1 MRFGGETVFMN
12 SYGSEVKGIALFI
25 DLENLVG
32 GASSAGIPID
42 MAPVITKLKEL
53 GPIRLRKG
61 FGDLKKG
68 MQAVNRDADLD
79 NVRRMFHRNLVEM
92 VDIPYMTAQKNTAD
106 MHLILDA
113 ISVAFQNP
121 DISHYAI
128 LSSDR
133 DYVPLFNKLREIGK
147 TVIAI
152 GVEQNVTP
160 QMVRDASD
168 NTFYYDLLVAP
179 AAPKASTPEAEKPA
193 FAETE
198 KQNLEEYFRVL
209 ARALRAL
216 EEKGK
221 KLVGSEVYQQMRA
234 IKSDFQPQLA
244 GCEGFKEFA
253 VKARAVGFEVTIPD
267 GPGDS
272 LFAAP
277 RLELIQKFFPVAAS
291 EAQPSEAMVK
301 QLRESV
307 AKILN
312 LPNMSFPPV
321 ARRRRVLS
329 QLELSY
335 RTLMKDGPFRVSE
348 LAWDA
353 HNALSKEGIDQPTIF
368 KLALSL
374 YFARCFQVQATE
386 SRNNPEIVGIAV
398 NPEHW
403 DDRLL
408 LNLLRQ
414 SQRVIKVMTPQDV
427 AQVIYDQTTPEA
439 VHKAQ
444 QLIEEVRE

>member
-1 MRFGGETVFMN
+1 MN
-12 SYGSEVKGIALFI
+12 SFGSEVKGIALFI
-25 DLENLVG
+25 DMENVVG

-53 GPIRLRKG
+53 GPLRYRKG

-68 MQAVNRDADLD
+68 MQAVSREGDLD
-79 NVRRMFHRNLVEM
+79 NVRRMFHRNLVEI

-133 DYVPLFNKLREIGK
+133 DYVPLYNKLREIGK

-152 GVEQNVTP
+152 GVEQAMTP
-160 QMVRDASD
+160 QMIRDASD
-168 NTFYYDLLVAP
+168 STFYYDLLVSP
-179 AAPKASTPEAEKPA
+179 AAPKLASTPEAGEKPA
-193 FAETE
+193 FTENE

-209 ARALRAL
+209 VRALRAL

-221 KLVGSEVYQQMRA
+221 KLVGTEVYQQMRA

-253 VKARAVGFEVTIPD
+253 AKAKAVGFEVQIPE

-277 RLELIQKFFPVAAS
+277 RHELIQKFYPVSVTVA
-291 EAQPSEAMVK
+291 EPSEAMVK
-301 QLRESV
+301 QLRENL

-312 LPNMSFPPV
+312 LPNFTFPPL
-321 ARRRRVLS
+321 ARRRRVLN
-329 QLELSY
+329 QVELSY
-335 RTLMKDGPFRVSE
+335 NSLMKDGPFRVSE

-353 HNALSKEGIDQPTIF
+353 HTALQKEGIDQPTIY
-368 KLALSL
+368 KLVLSL

-398 NPEHW
+398 AAEQW

-414 SQRVIKVMTPQDV
+414 SQRALKNISPRDV
-427 AQVIYDQTTPEA
+427 AQVLYDQATPETEL
-439 VHKAQ
+439 KAQ
-444 QLIEEVRE
+444 QLLEEVRE